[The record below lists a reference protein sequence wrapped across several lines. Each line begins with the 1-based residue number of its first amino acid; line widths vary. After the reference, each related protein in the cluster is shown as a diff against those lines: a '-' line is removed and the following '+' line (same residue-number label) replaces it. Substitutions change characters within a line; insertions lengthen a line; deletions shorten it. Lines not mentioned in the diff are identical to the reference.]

1 MPNETKTT
9 PETPSWFDGS
19 KINESLFCQEF
30 IKRHRLAYAEGSF
43 FTPKGRVADENAIRK
58 AVYLLVEP
66 LLTSGVTQK
75 ISSLIDLMK
84 IAAATNDLCPQTDRI
99 HLANGTLFLDGR
111 FEPGQN
117 EIVRARF
124 PIDYMP
130 DAKQPTLW
138 LHFLN
143 GLLYEEDIPTLQ
155 EFIGYCLIPSSKG
168 QRMMVIKGKGGE
180 GKSVVGA
187 VLARLFGTNLKDG
200 SVGKISENR
209 FARADLEN
217 ILLMVDDDM
226 QMEALKQTNYVKS
239 LVTAHGMMD
248 LERKGRQSYQG
259 WLYARI
265 LAFSNG
271 DLQSLYD
278 RSDGFY
284 RRQLILTTRERPAGR
299 VDDPRL
305 ADKMS
310 AELPGILNWAFEGL
324 RRLAANDFR
333 FTESDR
339 CRESRETVKKEA
351 NNVITF
357 LESAGYV
364 RMGDGLTVSSR
375 ELYRA
380 YCAWCDENAYTPI
393 KGRSFSDFMVA
404 NMQKYRLGYNYNV
417 INSLGHRVRGF
428 SGIGLGSHFPSVY
441 SGQWQEVR
449 PDENPFV
456 HQLSDME

>member
-155 EFIGYCLIPSSKG
+155 EFIGYCLIPSNKG

-284 RRQLILTTRERPAGR
+284 RRQLILQTRERPENR
-299 VDDPRL
+299 TDEPDL
-305 ADKMS
+305 AEWLT
-310 AELPGILNWAFEGL
+310 AELAGIFNWAFAGL
-324 RRLAANDFR
+324 RRLIGSNWH
-333 FTESDR
+333 FTESER
-339 CRESRETVKKEA
+339 AKANRELVKQDA
-351 NNVITF
+351 NNVLAF
-357 LESAGYV
+357 MEAEDFV
-364 RMGDGLTVSSR
+364 RFGPGLSISSKD
-375 ELYRA
+375 LYRV
-380 YCAWCDENAYTPI
+380 YCVWCDENAFSPVRP
-393 KGRSFSDFMVA
+393 RSFSDFLIA
-404 NMQKYRLGYNYNV
+404 NQKKYDIEPNNRQLNAAGQ
-417 INSLGHRVRGF
+417 RVRGF
-428 SGIGLGSHFPSVY
+428 SGIGSLRCVL
-441 SGQWQEVR
+441 QR
-449 PDENPFV
+449 PNRIPGEAGPADEP
-456 HQLSDME
+456 